1 MQWKQKNCG
10 GGVEET
16 CKYFN
21 QINIKHK
28 LDETGKIITC
38 LEKQLSWSFVLFF
51 FLTADA
57 VVRNSGSINSEN
69 IIF

>member
-1 MQWKQKNCG
+1 M

-28 LDETGKIITC
+28 LDKTGKIITC
-38 LEKQLSWSFVLFF
+38 LEKQLNWGFAFF
-51 FLTADA
+51 KKTAHAA
-57 VVRNSGSINSEN
+57 VRKK
-69 IIF
+69 

>member
-1 MQWKQKNCG
+1 MQWKEKNCV

-28 LDETGKIITC
+28 LDKTGKIITC
-38 LEKQLSWSFVLFF
+38 LEKQLNWGFAFF
-51 FLTADA
+51 KKQHMLLLE
-57 VVRNSGSINSEN
+57 RNNGSVNCSN